1 MEMFTRTEVEMK
13 RMMEEEKELDDF
25 ERRQE
30 EVRER
35 ELLERLEAEK
45 RSVTRKASAP
55 VSQKNSQLKLLAGAV
70 KRRNDKE
77 EESRKKVR
85 SDETSKPEKSGQ
97 KGSLPSLLG
106 LADYGSDSESE

>member
-1 MEMFTRTEVEMK
+1 MEMFTRTEVERK

-55 VSQKNSQLKLLAGAV
+55 VSQKNSQLKLQ
-70 KRRNDKE
+70 
-77 EESRKKVR
+77 SF
-85 SDETSKPEKSGQ
+85 
-97 KGSLPSLLG
+97 SLL
-106 LADYGSDSESE
+106 LPLKDPVSKCL